1 MSIPNK
7 YKLPVSI
14 AICLLV
20 GFLSGISTSDN
31 ISGWYSTLEKPSFNP
46 PNWIFGPVWTFLYIL
61 MGIALGKLWSSDS
74 SGKEKN
80 KAIFVF
86 GSQLAVNAL
95 WSIFFFGMQNPFL
108 AFIDIIILIILI
120 VYTIKLFK
128 PINRMASWLLYPYLV
143 WVSFAAVLNLSIVV
157 LNR

>member
-7 YKLPVSI
+7 YKLPISI

-61 MGIALGKLWSSDS
+61 MGIALGKVWSSDS

-86 GSQLAVNAL
+86 GSQLAVNAI
-95 WSIFFFGMQNPFL
+95 WSIFFFGMQNPLL

-128 PINRMASWLLYPYLV
+128 PIDRMSSWLLYPYLV
-143 WVSFAAVLNLSIVV
+143 WVSFATILNLSIVV

>member
-1 MSIPNK
+1 MSISNK

-14 AICLLV
+14 AICLLI
-20 GFLSGISTSDN
+20 GFLSGISTSDS

-61 MGIALGKLWSSDS
+61 MGIALGKIWSSDI

-86 GSQLAVNAL
+86 GVQLLANGM
-95 WSIFFFGMQNPFL
+95 WSIFFFGMQNPLL
-108 AFIDIIILIILI
+108 AFIDIIILVILI

-128 PINRMASWLLYPYLV
+128 PINRMSSWLLYPYLA
-143 WVSFAAVLNLSIVV
+143 WVSFATILNLSIIL
-157 LNR
+157 LNN

>member
-1 MSIPNK
+1 MSISNK

-14 AICLLV
+14 AICLLI
-20 GFLSGISTSDN
+20 GFLSGISTSDS

-61 MGIALGKLWSSDS
+61 MGIALGKIWSSDIS
-74 SGKEKN
+74 SKEKN

-86 GSQLAVNAL
+86 GVQLLVNGM
-95 WSIFFFGMQNPFL
+95 WSIFFFGMQNLLL
-108 AFIDIIILIILI
+108 AFIDIIILVILI

-128 PINRMASWLLYPYLV
+128 PINRMSSWLLYPYLA
-143 WVSFAAVLNLSIVV
+143 WVSFATILNLSIIL
-157 LNR
+157 LNN

>member
-1 MSIPNK
+1 MSISNK

-14 AICLLV
+14 AICLFI

-61 MGIALGKLWSSDS
+61 MGISLGKIWSSDIS
-74 SGKEKN
+74 DKQKN
-80 KAIFVF
+80 KALFVF
-86 GSQLAVNAL
+86 GTQLVVNGM
-95 WSIFFFGMQNPFL
+95 WSIFFFGMQNPLL

-120 VYTIKLFK
+120 IYTIKLFK
-128 PINRMASWLLYPYLV
+128 PINRMSSWLLYPYLA
-143 WVSFAAVLNLSIVV
+143 WVSFATILNLSIIL
-157 LNR
+157 LNN

>member
-31 ISGWYSTLEKPSFNP
+31 ISGWYSTLEKPFFNP

-61 MGIALGKLWSSDS
+61 MGISLGKIWSSDI

-80 KAIFVF
+80 KAIFIF
-86 GSQLAVNAL
+86 GSQLAVNAI
-95 WSIFFFGMQNPFL
+95 WSIFFFGMQNPLL

-128 PINRMASWLLYPYLV
+128 PINRMASWLLYPYLA
-143 WVSFAAVLNLSIVV
+143 WVSFATILNLSIIL
-157 LNR
+157 LNN

>member
-1 MSIPNK
+1 MSILNK
-7 YKLPVSI
+7 YKLPLSI
-14 AICLLV
+14 ALCLLI

-31 ISGWYSTLEKPSFNP
+31 ISGWYSTIQKPSFNP

-61 MGIALGKLWSSDS
+61 MGIALGKVWNSDI

-128 PINRMASWLLYPYLV
+128 PINRMASWLLYPYLA
-143 WVSFAAVLNLSIVV
+143 WVSFAAVLNSSIIL
-157 LNR
+157 LNN

>member
-7 YKLPVSI
+7 YKLPISI

-20 GFLSGISTSDN
+20 GFLSGISTSDS

-61 MGIALGKLWSSDS
+61 MGIALGKVWSSDS

-86 GSQLAVNAL
+86 GSQLAVNAI
-95 WSIFFFGMQNPFL
+95 WSIFFFGMQNPLL
-108 AFIDIIILIILI
+108 AFIDIIILIVLI

-143 WVSFAAVLNLSIVV
+143 WVSFATILNLSIIL
-157 LNR
+157 LNN

>member
-14 AICLLV
+14 ALCLLI
-20 GFLSGISTSDN
+20 GFLSGISTSES
-31 ISGWYSTLEKPSFNP
+31 ISGWYSSLEKPFFNP

-61 MGIALGKLWSSDS
+61 MGMALGKIWSSDI

-86 GSQLAVNAL
+86 GSQLVINAL
-95 WSIFFFGMQNPFL
+95 WSIFFFGMQNPIL

-143 WVSFAAVLNLSIVV
+143 WVSFATVLNLSIIL
-157 LNR
+157 LNN

>member
-95 WSIFFFGMQNPFL
+95 WGIFFFGMQNPFL

>member
-7 YKLPVSI
+7 YKLPLSI

-31 ISGWYSTLEKPSFNP
+31 ISGWYSTLEKPFFNP

-61 MGIALGKLWSSDS
+61 MGIALGKVWSSDS

-86 GSQLAVNAL
+86 GSQLAVNAI
-95 WSIFFFGMQNPFL
+95 WSIFFFGMQNPLL
-108 AFIDIIILIILI
+108 AFIDIIILIVLI

-143 WVSFAAVLNLSIVV
+143 WVSFATILNLSIIL
-157 LNR
+157 LNN